1 MRSAMASMGRNL
13 APIFVRARLVLGL
26 VRVLVLGA
34 VILFAGTAGGYL
46 GSVLAGMDR
55 GDRAGPASHS
65 LGIHGLQAV
74 YLSRGP
80 GKFEQ
85 LGRSVDDFN
94 AQLNENWDM
103 WASLGRYV
111 FARGH
116 AELKRAWTGPRAI
129 SEMTDGLLSHQ
140 VATAVAAE

>member
-1 MRSAMASMGRNL
+1 MRSAMASMRRNL

-46 GSVLAGMDR
+46 GSVLSGMDR
-55 GDRAGPASHS
+55 DRAGPESHS

-111 FARGH
+111 FAQGH
-116 AELKRAWTGPRAI
+116 AELTRAWTSPRAI
-129 SEMTDGLLSHQ
+129 SETTDGPLSHQ